1 MQTTSVNNKF
11 DMYLSAQKNVSSL
24 TTQIVFKI
32 LVSLFIHLTQGV
44 EYDSLSIPR
53 IDYKYNQVAHDAQ
66 ATQLKQ
72 CGSQILK
79 H

>member
-1 MQTTSVNNKF
+1 MRP
-11 DMYLSAQKNVSSL
+11 YLLS
-24 TTQIVFKI
+24 QIVFKI
-32 LVSLFIHLTQGV
+32 LVSLFIHLTQRV
-44 EYDSLSIPR
+44 EYNSLFILM
-53 IDYKYNQVAHDAQ
+53 IDYKYNQVAHDVQ